1 MQQRPCLY
9 LILSL
14 VVPILASCSI
24 LIPSGEGTQT
34 AAFEDGSILPEA
46 QVLDIVWAALEPNTS
61 SHTQSN
67 WQVKETQLVKGEKV
81 AKQFEGEP
89 VTGCWFGPTPP
100 ENKEISPTNE
110 YWYVLMTPSPA
121 TPEPFYGTPS
131 PTAPP
136 LIPEP
141 FLRQAHFLTE
151 PRSGEIIAR
160 KLICV
165 VY

>member
-1 MQQRPCLY
+1 MQQRPRRYAIIVLMVP
-9 LILSL
+9 LL
-14 VVPILASCSI
+14 VSCS
-24 LIPSGEGTQT
+24 LFIPSDEGSQVATP
-34 AAFEDGSILPEA
+34 EDRAILPEA
-46 QVLDIVWAALEPNTS
+46 QVLDLVWEALEPNTS
-61 SHTQSN
+61 SHARSN
-67 WQVKETQLVKGEKV
+67 WGVVEARVLKGETM

-89 VTGCWFGPTPP
+89 ITGCWFGPSPP
-100 ENKEISPTNE
+100 ENREIRPAND

-141 FLRQAHFLTE
+141 FLKLAHFLID
-151 PRSGEIIAR
+151 PNSGEIIAR

-165 VY
+165 IY

>member
-1 MQQRPCLY
+1 MQHRPRFY
-9 LILSL
+9 AIIVL
-14 VVPILASCSI
+14 VVPILVSCSI
-24 LIPSGEGTQT
+24 FLPPGDGSQGAAPEG
-34 AAFEDGSILPEA
+34 GSILPQA
-46 QVLDIVWAALEPNTS
+46 QVLDIVWEALDPNTS
-61 SHTQSN
+61 SHMRAN
-67 WQVKETQLVKGEKV
+67 WQVMEAQLVKGEKV
-81 AKQFEGEP
+81 AKLFEGEP
-89 VTGCWFGPTPP
+89 VTGCWCGPTPAA
-100 ENKEISPTNE
+100 NREIKPAND

-141 FLRQAHFLTE
+141 FLKQVHFLTD
-151 PRSGEIIAR
+151 PGSGEIIAR

>member
-1 MQQRPCLY
+1 MQHRLRLY
-9 LILSL
+9 ALVLII
-14 VVPILASCSI
+14 PILVSCSI
-24 LIPSGEGTQT
+24 LLPPGEGAQVATP
-34 AAFEDGSILPEA
+34 EDRSLLPEA
-46 QVLDIVWAALEPNTS
+46 QVLDIVWEALDPNTS
-61 SHTQSN
+61 SHMRAN
-67 WQVKETQLVKGEKV
+67 WQVMEVHLVKGETV

-89 VTGCWFGPTPP
+89 ITGCWFGPAPP
-100 ENKEISPTNE
+100 ENREIRSAKD

-141 FLRQAHFLTE
+141 FLRQAHFLTD
-151 PRSGEIIAR
+151 PGSGEIIAR